1 MLSLT
6 SPHLFRCLKA
16 EPNAAHQALA
26 SLALRSKRTRFL
38 PSLSE
43 PELPPL
49 FVTQNFDSLS
59 VRSLDALTTQLSNKE
74 AQVAR
79 ERLIEMHGSAFRTVC
94 LQCKHVNFTYETPL
108 APALQNISEANFQQ
122 ADIPVDQLPK
132 CGGKD
137 WNGSNRFGKCGG
149 LLRPGV
155 VWFGEVPDG
164 MGMISKELNW
174 TDVLIV
180 VGTSSLVRMHVRLVL
195 FS

>member
-1 MLSLT
+1 
-6 SPHLFRCLKA
+6 
-16 EPNAAHQALA
+16 
-26 SLALRSKRTRFL
+26 
-38 PSLSE
+38 
-43 PELPPL
+43 
-49 FVTQNFDSLS
+49 LS

-108 APALQNISEANFQQ
+108 APALQNISEANFEQ

-180 VGTSSLVRMHVRLVL
+180 VGTSSLVRMHIRLVL